1 MMVVDPSVF
10 IYTIFGACGV
20 GLFLCIINLISQWN
34 RIETLAKKK
43 DKTDSEFDNELWQ
56 LAFDAILVIVQIGIA
71 IAIAILNRWIRG
83 GL

>member
-34 RIETLAKKK
+34 RIETLAKR
-43 DKTDSEFDNELWQ
+43 KTKR
-56 LAFDAILVIVQIGIA
+56 IVNSTMNYGNWHLMQY
-71 IAIAILNRWIRG
+71 L
-83 GL
+83 

>member
-1 MMVVDPSVF
+1 MIIDPSVF

-56 LAFDAILVIVQIGIA
+56 LAFDAILVIVHIVIA
-71 IAIAILNRWIRG
+71 IAIVILNRWIRG
-83 GL
+83 GGL

>member
-43 DKTDSEFDNELWQ
+43 DKTDSEFDNELW
-56 LAFDAILVIVQIGIA
+56 
-71 IAIAILNRWIRG
+71 
-83 GL
+83 